1 LGALGKGAV
10 LFKNGSEKGEDCKS
24 LMADQPPEGERV
36 SMSDRMEK
44 SRLIDVVIINY
55 NSTAFILRCI
65 DRLYVALDG
74 IDATIFVQDNASEDF
89 VERITEVFPEVRLW
103 RSPFNMGF
111 AKAVN
116 EALKRSDAPFI
127 LILNPDTYMDN
138 GFFKPVLDFLE
149 ENQDVGIIGPR
160 ILNPDGSVQGSARAY
175 PTPLTAFFGRA
186 SVMSKWFP
194 NNPITARNLPS
205 RRSDGV
211 TPMDVDWVS
220 GACMVVRREAVN
232 MVGLLD
238 ERFFMYWE
246 DADWC
251 RRMWE
256 KGWRVVY
263 FPRASIVHFVGGSSE
278 QLMLRSI
285 LEFHKSVYRLY
296 EKYNTRYP
304 TIIKPMVIGGLALR
318 LVPVVVMNG
327 IRVLVQR
334 NR

>member
-1 LGALGKGAV
+1 
-10 LFKNGSEKGEDCKS
+10 
-24 LMADQPPEGERV
+24 MADQPPEGEWV
-36 SMSDRMEK
+36 SMSGRK
-44 SRLIDVVIINY
+44 KRGRLIDVVIINY
-55 NSTAFILRCI
+55 NSTGFTLQCLEG
-65 DRLYVALDG
+65 LYGALDG
-74 IDATIFVQDNASEDF
+74 MDATILVQDNASEDF
-89 VERITEVFPEVRLW
+89 VERINEVFPEVRLW

-111 AKAVN
+111 ARAVN

-127 LILNPDTYMDN
+127 LILNPDTYMAN
-138 GFFKPVLDFLE
+138 GFFRPVLDFLE
-149 ENQDVGIIGPR
+149 ENQDVGVIGPR
-160 ILNPDGSVQGSARAY
+160 ILNPDGSVQGSARAH

-194 NNPITARNLPS
+194 KNPITARNLS
-205 RRSDGV
+205 SSRSDGE

-232 MVGLLD
+232 RVGLLD

-263 FPRASIVHFVGGSSE
+263 FPGSSIVHFVGGSSE
-278 QLMLRSI
+278 QLRLRSI
-285 LEFHKSVYRLY
+285 LEFHKSVYRLF

-318 LVPVVVMNG
+318 LVSVIVMNG
-327 IRVLVQR
+327 MRVLIKK